1 MGTSRFA
8 FRELRDT
15 VGRFPAR
22 TAITFIDA
30 CQSGQVTRTKG
41 GRVVPVVD
49 VRFEDQRYRGRVYV
63 TSSSGGE
70 SAQEADD
77 ASRPP
82 SSPTTC

>member
-1 MGTSRFA
+1 MGSSRFG
-8 FRELRDT
+8 FRELRET

-22 TAITFIDA
+22 TAISFIDA

-70 SAQEADD
+70 SPRRPTT
-77 ASRPP
+77 SRPP
-82 SSPTTC
+82 SSLTTC